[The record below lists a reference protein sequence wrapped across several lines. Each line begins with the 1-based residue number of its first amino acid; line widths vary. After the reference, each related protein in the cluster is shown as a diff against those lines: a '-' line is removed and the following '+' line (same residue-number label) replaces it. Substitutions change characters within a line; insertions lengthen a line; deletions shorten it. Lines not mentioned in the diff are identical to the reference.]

1 MKSNST
7 SKVWPRYGMADVAS
21 PRGVTYNVTCHQ
33 WFTNGLSSILT
44 FPTIWVHMWSVSHVS
59 FHASNGNDGH
69 SSARFVLLVL
79 SICFSSWL
87 SLFFHTPYPPRCEPE
102 SAVPPYRAHTAA

>member
-1 MKSNST
+1 M
-7 SKVWPRYGMADVAS
+7 GDVVR

-44 FPTIWVHMWSVSHVS
+44 FTTGWVHMWSVSYVS

-69 SSARFVLLVL
+69 SSAVSPRLVLLVL
-79 SICFSSWL
+79 SIVFFSCL
-87 SLFFHTPYPPRCEPE
+87 SLLSQASSLEGVTPPGLLLRGQEATRPAPRN
-102 SAVPPYRAHTAA
+102 RDT